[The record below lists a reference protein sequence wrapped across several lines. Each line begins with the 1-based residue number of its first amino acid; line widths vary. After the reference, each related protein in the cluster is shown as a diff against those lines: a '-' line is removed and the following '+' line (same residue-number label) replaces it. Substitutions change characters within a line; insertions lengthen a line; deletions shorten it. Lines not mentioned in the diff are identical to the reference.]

1 MDVSLDALE
10 TAVYSALAPLAASA
24 TPTPGPFRYVGRWAG
39 EVRDRAGTLSLD
51 EAAVGR
57 NPALFLQ
64 WEGEEARQS
73 FEGLEGAGS
82 VETRG
87 EVSLVAWIVVH
98 DTRGPERLVKGATN
112 TRGAGYLVDQ
122 LLGRLN
128 ALEITSGGSPALYR
142 STTLRYVRHRHRLA
156 DPAAYL
162 VTEVRFV
169 AVRSVPT
176 VAVTDTTRDL
186 LGLDGDVNNTQPPV
200 PEPADETA
208 SGFNPLTIFRA
219 DT

>member
-10 TAVYSALAPLAASA
+10 TEVYAALAPLAASA
-24 TPTPGPFRYVGRWAG
+24 VPAGPFRYVGRWAG
-39 EVRDRAGTLSLD
+39 EVRDRSGTLSLD

-64 WEGEEARQS
+64 WEGEDARQS

-156 DPAAYL
+156 DPASYL

-176 VAVTDTTRDL
+176 VAQTDTTRDL
-186 LGLDGDVNNTQPPV
+186 VGLTADLNNTAPPT
-200 PEPADETA
+200 PSP
-208 SGFNPLTIFRA
+208 SSPSNPLTIFRA